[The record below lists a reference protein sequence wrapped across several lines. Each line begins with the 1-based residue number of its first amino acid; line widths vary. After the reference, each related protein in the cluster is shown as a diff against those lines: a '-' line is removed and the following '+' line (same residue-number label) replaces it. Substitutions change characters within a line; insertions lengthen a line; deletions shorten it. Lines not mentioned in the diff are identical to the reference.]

1 METALAKL
9 QLAIV
14 AKPITSLPPVPTVS
28 DVEAMFA
35 RHYPAS
41 PKPMDIS
48 CFPPDFILQ
57 FDDKTSYDTV
67 LSYQILTDS
76 NYTFSLAPWSDDARC
91 QTQAWSVPVTIDIHG
106 IPPHAF
112 HMKSL
117 SVLLD
122 PYCDIETYTM
132 DKKKTGICTVE
143 GDALNVNSIPT
154 TCFLS
159 YPHRSG
165 YETVIHTFP
174 VTMKTSYLCL
184 TRTPLIGNIIL
195 VAPYIRTKK
204 IHLTLKIKKKKWIQ
218 TW

>member
-41 PKPMDIS
+41 AKPMDIS

-67 LSYQILTDS
+67 LSYQILTDN
-76 NYTFSLAPWSDDARC
+76 NYTFSLAPWSDDTRC
-91 QTQAWSVPVTIDIHG
+91 QTQAWSVPVTIDIHS
-106 IPPHAF
+106 IPTHAF

-132 DKKKTGICTVE
+132 DKK
-143 GDALNVNSIPT
+143 N
-154 TCFLS
+154 
-159 YPHRSG
+159 R
-165 YETVIHTFP
+165 
-174 VTMKTSYLCL
+174 YLY
-184 TRTPLIGNIIL
+184 R
-195 VAPYIRTKK
+195 
-204 IHLTLKIKKKKWIQ
+204 
-218 TW
+218 